1 MADHNQGAMDPSGE
15 EKLDSSYDADD
26 DGPDAR
32 LRRRERR
39 EAQKAAAEHQK
50 SEEDDEALLDASD
63 TDDMDQS
70 EARETSQGAPAAE
83 AAPADSTPTAPAAP
97 PPAEPPTTPPTA
109 LPTEPQTAPSTAAAS
124 ETTPGTDSFTGSSLD
139 PDEIKKRFKKL
150 RIELNFVNCGSSA
163 NLHGVEGQ
171 LKNNPANQSGAGK
184 AAPNPSGG
192 ADLAGHSESVNSS
205 YRSVSALRKSCLT
218 NPSIMQGGR
227 AERETNQIGS
237 FTVKGDGRAALCHF
251 RSVIEKKQ
259 NISTSFNPK
268 TLSCG
273 SCPARGEHPV
283 GGEGGVRQC
292 LVLSDQNFPGCVPV
306 SSGECLKIIRIENG
320 MLDEL
325 VNCFLDL
332 FKGRVLP
339 AGSTVV
345 MFSATHLMMRGL
357 SGYISDMSR
366 EMGKLDRI
374 FRGGLLSVPGIP
386 VFLSGCDN
394 RVVTMETIEFGAW
407 AKTTGEPFPAQTWE
421 TLGSQLISDS
431 FKGTFRQEKSKI
443 PLPDAF
449 RNSQRERSW
458 TSGGWASPCGAQ
470 PAGIELEKS
479 LIGALTSEL
488 NSLYNLGLGSET
500 IHDRLEDGEQDPPT
514 RRYLFIGG
522 SHAIKEGNAMAD
534 RGHEVIICAVSGW
547 RPNKTAVEE
556 MAGKVEEALREL
568 TVNDVIVV
576 HMYDNIAY
584 MARSEEGGDL
594 PIRQYV
600 NGEFHVEGELVIAGK
615 DRLYMYFKNTL
626 PLLRL
631 LEGRKVVFL
640 IPLPRYILAGCCN
653 QEDHAPNRSE
663 PGFEDAIRSGLCE
676 VRGFFKDFLFS
687 SNLRG
692 FRLLNPGLCVPAAD
706 EDGDPLWGD
715 DDPVHPLYNGY
726 ERIVDT
732 IEKEADSLRAG
743 NKRPGDEISPAPKKP
758 RVEVPRPRWI
768 DQPQPNVMMHGGY
781 TPRGGQPWFRPGFRG
796 RGRVWRAGTGLSGGR
811 RN

>member
-1 MADHNQGAMDPSGE
+1 
-15 EKLDSSYDADD
+15 
-26 DGPDAR
+26 
-32 LRRRERR
+32 
-39 EAQKAAAEHQK
+39 
-50 SEEDDEALLDASD
+50 
-63 TDDMDQS
+63 
-70 EARETSQGAPAAE
+70 
-83 AAPADSTPTAPAAP
+83 
-97 PPAEPPTTPPTA
+97 
-109 LPTEPQTAPSTAAAS
+109 
-124 ETTPGTDSFTGSSLD
+124 
-139 PDEIKKRFKKL
+139 
-150 RIELNFVNCGSSA
+150 
-163 NLHGVEGQ
+163 
-171 LKNNPANQSGAGK
+171 
-184 AAPNPSGG
+184 
-192 ADLAGHSESVNSS
+192 
-205 YRSVSALRKSCLT
+205 
-218 NPSIMQGGR
+218 
-227 AERETNQIGS
+227 
-237 FTVKGDGRAALCHF
+237 
-251 RSVIEKKQ
+251 
-259 NISTSFNPK
+259 
-268 TLSCG
+268 
-273 SCPARGEHPV
+273 
-283 GGEGGVRQC
+283 
-292 LVLSDQNFPGCVPV
+292 V

-600 NGEFHVEGELVIAGK
+600 NGEFHVEGELVIAGN